1 MLEENYCPGI
11 QEVCRFWKR
20 VISSSV
26 ITGKCEDPACYPRPL
41 PFYCPRPP
49 GTDLTG
55 VASGEVQHVEEE
67 AQLAGQAE
75 LLLAKVVLD

>member
-11 QEVCRFWKR
+11 QEVCWWKR

-26 ITGKCEDPACYPRPL
+26 ITGKSDDPAYYPPPF
-41 PFYCPRPP
+41 PFYCPRFP